1 MDTQNPQQLP
11 NCSYQYHNN
20 GIHEYVLRDGSRAAF
35 DDFATLM
42 AQVEATDTNQ
52 GVLTQ
57 LLDMRQGTPPLTYA
71 YNMMRQYIEQLEVR
85 RTVRLAILHDAARDI
100 ELVNSLVDLLQVKGT
115 VQFFTDRQKA
125 MAWLLD
131 VTV

>member
-1 MDTQNPQQLP
+1 
-11 NCSYQYHNN
+11 
-20 GIHEYVLRDGSRAAF
+20 
-35 DDFATLM
+35 M